1 MYLVTVT
8 NVKERKKIERRR
20 ELNYELYD
28 CSCCLIA
35 SASSRATNLSTKLLF
50 FSLLFPQ
57 SGEKMTSNSLESSLR
72 FTYQRIRVR
81 DRLDSKLIFSF
92 YRQFSLDSSGMASS
106 INSNRS
112 FEDARL
118 NILRIRAKKSF
129 FPFNLRN

>member
-1 MYLVTVT
+1 MMYLVTVT

-28 CSCCLIA
+28 CFCCLIA

-72 FTYQRIRVR
+72 FTYQRVSESAIDSIRN
-81 DRLDSKLIFSF
+81 L
-92 YRQFSLDSSGMASS
+92 
-106 INSNRS
+106 
-112 FEDARL
+112 
-118 NILRIRAKKSF
+118 F
-129 FPFNLRN
+129 FPFIANFPSTRVVWQVQLIRIVRSKTQDRIFYAFERRKVSFLLI

>member
-8 NVKERKKIERRR
+8 NVKKRKKIERRR
-20 ELNYELYD
+20 ELNHELYD

-81 DRLDSKLIFSF
+81 SIRNLFFPF
-92 YRQFSLDSSGMASS
+92 YRQFSFDSSRVWQIQLIRIVRSKMQDRIFYAFERRKAS
-106 INSNRS
+106 
-112 FEDARL
+112 
-118 NILRIRAKKSF
+118 
-129 FPFNLRN
+129 FPLI